1 MCAIFC
7 RKTKKEKE
15 RERRVKNHRN
25 EYWRDFVIRLAT
37 WRNCSC
43 FQRSFCWPRQIQLPF
58 FSSSLFCARVLSATS
73 CRIVFIVWR
82 TGKRR
87 EGRPV
92 LQREIYLIVHLT
104 NVVTPSL
111 IFY

>member
-1 MCAIFC
+1 LPKDEG
-7 RKTKKEKE
+7 RE
-15 RERRVKNHRN
+15 RERERDVSKIAEMNIGGTLWFV
-25 EYWRDFVIRLAT
+25 WRLGETALA
-37 WRNCSC
+37 SSAV
-43 FQRSFCWPRQIQLPF
+43 FAGPRQIQLPF
-58 FSSSLFCARVLSATS
+58 FPSSLFCARVLSAMS

-92 LQREIYLIVHLT
+92 VQREIYLIVHLT